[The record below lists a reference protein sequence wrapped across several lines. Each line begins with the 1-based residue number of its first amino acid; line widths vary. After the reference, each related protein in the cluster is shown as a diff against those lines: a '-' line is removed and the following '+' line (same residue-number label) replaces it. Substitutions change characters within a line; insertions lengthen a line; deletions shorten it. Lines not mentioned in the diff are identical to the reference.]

1 MQTAKPSRTQ
11 RARAGHAEAL
21 LDDALRMT
29 FPASDPIAPAIATVP
44 TGETAPASHTA
55 NHKTKT
61 EARMTTCT
69 HRDQIKPVQPR
80 TDGCEECLKSGDP
93 WVHLR
98 LCLTCGHVG
107 CCDSSI
113 NKHATKHFHA
123 TRHPIMRSIEPGE
136 SWMWCY
142 VDEVMLT

>member
-1 MQTAKPSRTQ
+1 MRSTHRSSHPDERNP
-11 RARAGHAEAL
+11 HLEAL

-29 FPASDPIAPAIATVP
+29 FPASDPIAPAVEA
-44 TGETAPASHTA
+44 GSAPGSAAAVEAKS
-55 NHKTKT
+55 T
-61 EARMTTCT
+61 EKPRSPRMTTCT
-69 HRDQIKPVQPR
+69 HRDQIKSVEPN
-80 TDGCEECLKSGDP
+80 TKGCEECLKMGDP

-98 LCLTCGHVG
+98 MCLTCGHVG

-113 NKHATKHFHA
+113 NKHATKHFHG

-142 VDEVMLT
+142 VDEVMLS

>member
-1 MQTAKPSRTQ
+1 MRTANKPGRQSEATV
-11 RARAGHAEAL
+11 HVEAL

-29 FPASDPIAPAIATVP
+29 FPASDPIALAVQTTPAIHV
-44 TGETAPASHTA
+44 APAVAPKRAEKPPSQQ
-55 NHKTKT
+55 
-61 EARMTTCT
+61 MTTCT
-69 HRDQIKPVQPR
+69 HRDQIRSVQPG
-80 TDGCEECLKSGDP
+80 TDGCEECLKTGDP

-98 LCLTCGHVG
+98 MCLTCGHVG

-123 TRHPIMRSIEPGE
+123 TRHPIMRSIQPGE

-142 VDEVMLT
+142 VDELMLT